1 MFLGMSRDRSES
13 GGRVVPAR
21 TPRLVRTRRPPGVET
36 KSIGGLFPV
45 AYLKIIEREATALGQ
60 SKTGF
65 LTMLVRR
72 HWGEVLLER
81 HPNGP
86 TYELDRKELKASQ
99 HFVFYV
105 EKELAKRIEDDML
118 RMGNLAAN
126 AYIILLVNN
135 WLGQPMGLKLK
146 GESRRKL

>member
-1 MFLGMSRDRSES
+1 MTKERREPGARSA
-13 GGRVVPAR
+13 PAR

-72 HWGEVLLER
+72 QWGEVLLER
-81 HPNGP
+81 HPSGP
-86 TYELDRKELKASQ
+86 SYELDRKELQTSQ

-105 EKELAKRIEDDML
+105 EKDLAKRIEDDML

-135 WLGQPMGLKLK
+135 WLGHPMGLKFK
-146 GESRRKL
+146 GESRRRS